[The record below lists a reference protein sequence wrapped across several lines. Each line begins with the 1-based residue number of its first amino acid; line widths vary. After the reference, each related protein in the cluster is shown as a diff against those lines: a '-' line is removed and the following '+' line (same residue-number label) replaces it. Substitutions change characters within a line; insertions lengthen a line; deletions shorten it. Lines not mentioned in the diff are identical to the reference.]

1 MRGENTATDK
11 ACVMD
16 SIVMGDF
23 NFSDDKEESKLI
35 PDDFVDAWLALRP
48 GARQFTTIR
57 MLVWPVSLTRF
68 L

>member
-1 MRGENTATDK
+1 MRGENTATDR

-48 GARQFTTIR
+48 GARQFHHHSNACF
-57 MLVWPVSLTRF
+57 SLTRF